1 MVKGMQERLFWL
13 LDNKLDIIKNKT
25 ILIIGLG
32 GVGSYALETLV
43 RTYFN
48 KLIIV
53 DNDKIDISNLN
64 RQLMTNIDNIGL
76 YKTDVWYDR
85 IKKINPDCN
94 VIKITEFIT
103 KDNLN
108 LLFKEKVDYVI
119 DACDTLETKKEI
131 IKYCLENKIK
141 FISSMGM
148 ANRVDASK
156 IKVSYLDK
164 TCYDPLARK
173 LRNLIK
179 KENIKGKIPVV
190 YSEEQPLKMNKLGSI
205 SYVVGTAG
213 LLCTNYI
220 VNDILKEVNNERIKK
235 NN

>member
-1 MVKGMQERLFWL
+1 MVKGMQERLIWL
-13 LDNKLDIIKNKT
+13 LDNKLNVIKNKT

-32 GVGSYALETLV
+32 GVGSYALETLA
-43 RTYFN
+43 RTYIN

-64 RQLMTNIDNIGL
+64 RQLMTNIDNVGL
-76 YKTDVWYDR
+76 YKTDVWFDR
-85 IKKINPDCN
+85 IRKINPDCE

-103 KDNLN
+103 KDTLS
-108 LLFKEKVDYVI
+108 LLFKDKVDYVI

-131 IKYCLENKIK
+131 IKYCLKNKIK

-156 IKVSYLDK
+156 IKISYLDK
-164 TCYDPLARK
+164 TCYDPLAKK

-190 YSEEQPLKMNKLGSI
+190 YSEEPPLKNSKLGSI

-213 LLCTNYI
+213 LLCTNYVI
-220 VNDILKEVNNERIKK
+220 NDILKEVNNERINKD
-235 NN
+235 N

>member
-1 MVKGMQERLFWL
+1 MQERLFWL

-85 IKKINPDCN
+85 IKK
-94 VIKITEFIT
+94 
-103 KDNLN
+103 
-108 LLFKEKVDYVI
+108 
-119 DACDTLETKKEI
+119 
-131 IKYCLENKIK
+131 
-141 FISSMGM
+141 
-148 ANRVDASK
+148 
-156 IKVSYLDK
+156 
-164 TCYDPLARK
+164 
-173 LRNLIK
+173 LI
-179 KENIKGKIPVV
+179 
-190 YSEEQPLKMNKLGSI
+190 L
-205 SYVVGTAG
+205 
-213 LLCTNYI
+213 I
-220 VNDILKEVNNERIKK
+220 VM
-235 NN
+235 

>member
-1 MVKGMQERLFWL
+1 MVKGMQERLIWL
-13 LDNKLDIIKNKT
+13 LDNKLNVIKNKK

-32 GVGSYALETLV
+32 GVGSYALETLA
-43 RTYFN
+43 RTYIN

-64 RQLMTNIDNIGL
+64 RQLMTNIDNVGL
-76 YKTDVWYDR
+76 YKTDVWFDR
-85 IKKINPDCN
+85 IRKINPDCE

-103 KDNLN
+103 KDTLS
-108 LLFKEKVDYVI
+108 LLFKDKVDYVI

-131 IKYCLENKIK
+131 IKYCLKNKIK

-156 IKVSYLDK
+156 IKISYLDK
-164 TCYDPLARK
+164 TCYDPLAKK

-190 YSEEQPLKMNKLGSI
+190 YSEEPPLKNSKLGSI

-213 LLCTNYI
+213 LLCTNYVI
-220 VNDILKEVNNERIKK
+220 NDILKEVNNERINKD
-235 NN
+235 N

>member
-1 MVKGMQERLFWL
+1 MQERLIWL
-13 LDNKLDIIKNKT
+13 LEDKLDIIKNKT

-32 GVGSYALETLV
+32 GVGSYVLETLA

-64 RQLMTNIDNIGL
+64 RQLMTNIDNVGL
-76 YKTDVWYDR
+76 YKTDVWFDR
-85 IKKINPDCN
+85 IKKINPNCD
-94 VIKITEFIT
+94 VIKITEYIT

-108 LLFKEKVDYVI
+108 LLFDCKIDYVI

-131 IKYCLENKIK
+131 IKYCLKNKIK

-148 ANRVDASK
+148 ANRIDASK
-156 IKVSYLDK
+156 IKVSSLDK
-164 TCYDPLARK
+164 TCYDPLAKK

-190 YSEEQPLKMNKLGSI
+190 YSEEQPLKINKLGSI

-213 LLCTNYI
+213 LLCTNYV
-220 VNDILKEVNNERIKK
+220 VNDIIKEVSDERNNK

>member
-1 MVKGMQERLFWL
+1 MQERLIWL
-13 LDNKLDIIKNKT
+13 LEDKLDIIKNKT

-32 GVGSYALETLV
+32 GVGSYVLETLA

-64 RQLMTNIDNIGL
+64 RQLMTNIDNVGL
-76 YKTDVWYDR
+76 YKTDVWFDR
-85 IKKINPDCN
+85 IKKINPNCD
-94 VIKITEFIT
+94 VIKITEYIT

-108 LLFKEKVDYVI
+108 LLFDCKIDYVI

-131 IKYCLENKIK
+131 IKYCLKNKIK

-148 ANRVDASK
+148 ANRIDASK

-164 TCYDPLARK
+164 TCYDPLAKK

-190 YSEEQPLKMNKLGSI
+190 YSEEQPLKINKLGSI

-213 LLCTNYI
+213 LLCTNYV
-220 VNDILKEVNNERIKK
+220 VNDIIKEVSDERNNK

>member
-1 MVKGMQERLFWL
+1 MVKGMQERLLWL
-13 LDNKLDIIKNKT
+13 FEDKLEFIKNKT

-32 GVGSYALETLV
+32 GVGSYALETLA
-43 RTYFN
+43 RTYIN

-53 DNDKIDISNLN
+53 DNDIVDISNLN
-64 RQLMTNIDNIGL
+64 RQLMTNIENVGM

-85 IKKINPDCN
+85 IKKINPNCE

-103 KDNLN
+103 KDNLD

-119 DACDTLETKKEI
+119 DACDTLETKKEL
-131 IKYCLENKIK
+131 IKYCLKNKIK

-148 ANRVDASK
+148 ANRIDASK
-156 IKVSYLDK
+156 IKISYLDK

-173 LRNLIK
+173 LRNLMK
-179 KENIKGKIPVV
+179 KENIKSKIPVV
-190 YSEEQPLKMNKLGSI
+190 YSEEPPLKINKLGSI

-220 VNDILKEVNNERIKK
+220 INDILKEVNDERIIK

>member
-1 MVKGMQERLFWL
+1 MQERLNYL
-13 LDNKLDIIKNKT
+13 LDDKLNMIKNKT

-32 GVGSYALETLV
+32 GVGSYALETLA
-43 RTYFN
+43 RTYF
-48 KLIIV
+48 KKIIIV

-76 YKTDVWYDR
+76 YKTDVWLDR
-85 IKKINPDCN
+85 IKKINPDCE

-108 LLFKEKVDYVI
+108 LLFNYKVDYVI

-131 IKYCLENKIK
+131 IKYCLKNKIK

-156 IKVSYLDK
+156 IKISYLDK
-164 TCYDPLARK
+164 TCYDPLAKK

-190 YSEEQPLKMNKLGSI
+190 YSEEQPIKIDKLGSI

-213 LLCTNYI
+213 LLCTNYVI
-220 VNDILKEVNNERIKK
+220 NDILKEVNNERDNK

>member
-1 MVKGMQERLFWL
+1 MQERLNYL
-13 LDNKLDIIKNKT
+13 LDDKLDIIKNKT

-32 GVGSYALETLV
+32 GVGSYALETLA

-76 YKTDVWYDR
+76 YKTDVWFDR
-85 IKKINPDCN
+85 IKKINPNCE

-108 LLFKEKVDYVI
+108 LLFKEKIDYVI

-131 IKYCLENKIK
+131 IKYCLKNKIK

-156 IKVSYLDK
+156 IKISYLAK
-164 TCYDPLARK
+164 TCYDPLAKK
-173 LRNLIK
+173 LRSLIK

-190 YSEEQPLKMNKLGSI
+190 YSEEQPLKINKLGSI

-213 LLCTNYI
+213 LLCTNYVI
-220 VNDILKEVNNERIKK
+220 NNILKEVNNERINKS
-235 NN
+235 N

>member
-1 MVKGMQERLFWL
+1 MQERLNYL
-13 LDNKLDIIKNKT
+13 LDDKLDVIKNKT

-32 GVGSYALETLV
+32 GVGSYALETLT

-76 YKTDVWYDR
+76 YKTDVWSDR
-85 IKKINPDCN
+85 IKKINPDCE

-108 LLFKEKVDYVI
+108 LLFNYKVDYVI

-131 IKYCLENKIK
+131 IKYCLKNKIK

-148 ANRVDASK
+148 ANRIDASK
-156 IKVSYLDK
+156 IKISYLDK
-164 TCYDPLARK
+164 TCYDPLAKK

-190 YSEEQPLKMNKLGSI
+190 YSEEQPLKINKLGSI

-213 LLCTNYI
+213 LLCTNYVI
-220 VNDILKEVNNERIKK
+220 NDILKEVNNERVNKDS
-235 NN
+235 

>member
-1 MVKGMQERLFWL
+1 MQERLIWL
-13 LDNKLDIIKNKT
+13 LDNKLDIIKNKI

-32 GVGSYALETLV
+32 GVGSYALETLA

-64 RQLMTNIDNIGL
+64 RQLMTNINNVGL
-76 YKTDVWYDR
+76 YKTDVWEDR
-85 IKKINPDCN
+85 IKKINPDCK
-94 VIKITEFIT
+94 VVKITEFIT

-131 IKYCLENKIK
+131 IKYCLKNKIK

-190 YSEEQPLKMNKLGSI
+190 YSEEQPLKSNKLGSI

-213 LLCTNYI
+213 LLCTNYVI
-220 VNDILKEVNNERIKK
+220 NDIIKEVNDERIIR

>member
-1 MVKGMQERLFWL
+1 MQERLVWL
-13 LDNKLDIIKNKT
+13 LEDKLNIIKNKT

-32 GVGSYALETLV
+32 GVGSYALETLA
-43 RTYFN
+43 RTYF
-48 KLIIV
+48 KKIIIV

-64 RQLMTNIDNIGL
+64 RQLMTNVDNIGL
-76 YKTDVWYDR
+76 YKTDVWFDR
-85 IKKINPDCN
+85 IKKINPDCE

-103 KDNLN
+103 KDNLSLVFN
-108 LLFKEKVDYVI
+108 YKVDYVI

-131 IKYCLENKIK
+131 IKYCLKNKIK

-148 ANRVDASK
+148 ANRIDASK
-156 IKVSYLDK
+156 IKISYLDK
-164 TCYDPLARK
+164 TCYDPLAKK

-190 YSEEQPLKMNKLGSI
+190 YSEEQPIKIDKLGSI

-213 LLCTNYI
+213 LLCTNYVI
-220 VNDILKEVNNERIKK
+220 NDILKEVNNERNNK